1 MSPLLWNGDN
11 EPRNRN
17 EPPQDDRN
25 DGAFYFVLLTLVMWL
40 VVILGQMFRG

>member
-17 EPPQDDRN
+17 EPPQDD
-25 DGAFYFVLLTLVMWL
+25 GTLVFAFVVMTFMMWL
-40 VVILGQMFRG
+40 VVVVGMIARG